1 MSQPGWYPDPYGT
14 ASLRW
19 WDGQNWTRHVN
30 PQPPGG
36 PPEDPPHQA
45 PPPGQDSGG
54 AAPAARSQ
62 PLDVVVDGVALHADD
77 DVVSYGASVLAWS
90 LVEWVAYWAV
100 TVPGDP
106 HVAVSAHGPVATFVF
121 QAGRYPFH
129 GGPRVQVV
137 LDSARLPGGEA
148 EAVWTRLTE
157 LCRERAERRLVAE
170 LAGRV
175 RAGHPV
181 DVAEGLTVHPGGV
194 HGLRVSL
201 PWSAIGGAVVDD
213 TRVWIEPSDGGAPL
227 LYVPRQNPNA
237 VLIPELL
244 AAVRPVGR

>member
-30 PQPPGG
+30 PR
-36 PPEDPPHQA
+36 PPESARPYE
-45 PPPGQDSGG
+45 PGRG
-54 AAPAARSQ
+54 ALQTAPAAYAA
-62 PLDVVVDGVALHADD
+62 PLDVNLRGVPLHADD
-77 DVVSYGASVLAWS
+77 DVISYGADALAWS
-90 LVEWVAYWAV
+90 QVEWVAYWTTGMPAADPGAASAV
-100 TVPGDP
+100 VW
-106 HVAVSAHGPVATFVF
+106 VLQV
-121 QAGRYPFH
+121 GRHPFR
-129 GGPRVQVV
+129 GGPRVEVV
-137 LDSARLPGGEA
+137 LDSTLFPEREA
-148 EAVWTRLTE
+148 EAIWTRLVDR
-157 LCRERAERRLVAE
+157 CRRRAEPRLVAE

-194 HGLRVSL
+194 RGTHVSL
-201 PWSAIGGAVVDD
+201 SWAEISGAVVDAG
-213 TRVWIEPSDGGAPL
+213 RVWIQQSDGGTPV

-244 AAVRPVGR
+244 AALRPTRYRPRPAGGS